1 METTTV
7 LSEIVTGSMLQG
19 ALDEIIALLPIV
31 FPVVIGFLAIRK
43 GIGFVLGAI
52 RRA

>member
-1 METTTV
+1 MESTSV
-7 LSEIVTGSMLQG
+7 LSSIITSNMLNG
-19 ALDEIIALLPIV
+19 VLDEIIALLPIV

-52 RRA
+52 KRA